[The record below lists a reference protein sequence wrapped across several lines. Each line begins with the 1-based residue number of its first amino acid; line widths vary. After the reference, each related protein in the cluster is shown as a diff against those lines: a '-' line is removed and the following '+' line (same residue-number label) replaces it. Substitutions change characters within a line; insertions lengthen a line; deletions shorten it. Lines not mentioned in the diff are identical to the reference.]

1 MEGPCN
7 PKDPAW
13 TLDHNSPVHLGHVAK
28 MCCDVKFVSYVNID
42 EVGFEVYVLVWR
54 EAWSTHEFGGNKR
67 LSGG

>member
-1 MEGPCN
+1 
-7 PKDPAW
+7 
-13 TLDHNSPVHLGHVAK
+13 